1 MHKNV
6 NSLSI
11 GNHRAFLFAPFAS
24 SDHFTV
30 IIMMNKGTV
39 KENSNCKYHI
49 CAANLKYSKLSLCA
63 PWKNMEEWS

>member
-6 NSLSI
+6 NSFSI
-11 GNHRAFLFAPFAS
+11 GNHRAFLFAPLAS

-30 IIMMNKGTV
+30 MIMMNKGIL

-49 CAANLKYSKLSLCA
+49 SVLLI
-63 PWKNMEEWS
+63 